1 MKGQAVISPLEPAMF
16 DTLRSFEPELVEIRR
31 SIHRHPELGFEE
43 SRTSDLVAE
52 KLASWGYEVHRGI
65 ARTGVVGVL
74 KAGHGNKSLGLR
86 ADMDA
91 LPIHEATAKPWASQ
105 IPNRMH
111 ACGHDGHTTML
122 LGAAR
127 YLAQT
132 RNFDGTLN
140 LIFQPAEEALGG
152 AQAMVDAGLFRRFPC
167 DALFGMHNMPGLP
180 VGQFY
185 FRTGAFMA
193 SADSLDITI
202 HGKGG
207 HGALPH
213 TTVDPIVVAASIT
226 LALQTIVSRNV
237 DTQHAAVIT
246 VGSIQAGD
254 VANVVPATALMKL
267 SVRAL
272 DRQIRKLLLS
282 RIEDV
287 VRLQAQSFG
296 ATATI
301 ETRHGTPVLVND
313 ETQTRFA
320 HGVAAKL
327 FGEAKA
333 HYGARPLMGSE
344 DFAYMLDANPNG
356 CYFFIGNGD
365 GEGSCMIHN
374 PGYDFND
381 GCLTPGAAMWVGLAE
396 DYLKA

>member
-1 MKGQAVISPLEPAMF
+1 MLQSI
-16 DTLRSFEPELVEIRR
+16 RSFEPELIEIRR
-31 SIHRHPELGFEE
+31 TIHRHPELGFEE
-43 SRTSDLVAE
+43 VQTSDLVAS
-52 KLASWGYEVHRGI
+52 KLASWGYEVHRGL
-65 ARTGVVGVL
+65 AKTGVVGVL
-74 KAGHGNKSLGLR
+74 KAGTVSKTLGLR

-91 LPIHEATAKPWASQ
+91 LPIHEASAKPWSSQ
-105 IPNRMH
+105 VPNRMH

-132 RNFDGTLN
+132 RAFNGTLN

-152 AQAMVDAGLFRRFPC
+152 AESMVQAGLFDRFPC

-185 FRTGAFMA
+185 FRSGAFMA
-193 SADSLDITI
+193 SADSLLVTIT
-202 HGKGG
+202 GRGG

-213 TTVDPIVVAASIT
+213 TTVDPVVVAASIT
-226 LALQTIVSRNV
+226 LALQTIVSRNI
-237 DTQHAAVIT
+237 DTQQAAVIT

-254 VANVVPATALMKL
+254 VANVIPGQAIMKL

-272 DRQIRKLLLS
+272 DRQVRKTLLE
-282 RIEDV
+282 RIGDV

-296 ATATI
+296 ATASI
-301 ETRHGTPVLVND
+301 ETQHGTPVLIND

-320 HGVAAKL
+320 HGVAASV
-327 FGEAKA
+327 FGDEAA

-344 DFAYMLDANPNG
+344 DFAYMLEANPNG

-365 GEGSCMIHN
+365 GAGSCMIHN

-381 GCLTPGAAMWVGLAE
+381 GCLTPGATMWAALAE
-396 DYLKA
+396 AYLK